1 MFEALCRV
9 GKARP
14 SLIPRLNRFAAR
26 VGGYAHRVDRS
37 YRVFCTPRRVR
48 MTEME
53 YAIPREHAAV
63 AIRRVKA
70 VADRTDLAVPFPI
83 EVRWVASDDAFLSP
97 STGRDTCYIAVH
109 MYAGMPWEKYFRA
122 VEDTLDEFDARPH
135 WGKRHFRTAETLAPR
150 YPDWNRFT
158 HVRKRF
164 DPDGVFV
171 NDYTARVLG
180 I

>member
-1 MFEALCRV
+1 
-9 GKARP
+9 
-14 SLIPRLNRFAAR
+14 
-26 VGGYAHRVDRS
+26 
-37 YRVFCTPRRVR
+37 

-53 YAIPREHAAV
+53 YAIPREHAV
-63 AIRRVKA
+63 EAIRRVKA
-70 VADRTDLAVPFPI
+70 VAERADLRVPFPI
-83 EVRWVASDDAFLSP
+83 EVRWVAPDDAFLSP
-97 STGRDTCYIAVH
+97 ATGRDTCYIAVH
-109 MYAGMPWEKYFRA
+109 MYAGMPWETYFRA

-150 YPDWNRFT
+150 YPDWNRFAD
-158 HVRKRF
+158 VRKRF